1 MIFLHFTK
9 VKALREHTRVYLPA
23 LYIYILDRNEMNYV
37 ADIVEKVINFLVE
50 SKFPIFCFLFS
61 ELRGID
67 LQTGLFTLR
76 QIKAATKNFDALNK
90 IGEGGFG
97 CVYKVF

>member
-1 MIFLHFTK
+1 MRVISFEFAFLLTLSELK
-9 VKALREHTRVYLPA
+9 VT
-23 LYIYILDRNEMNYV
+23 
-37 ADIVEKVINFLVE
+37 NFLD
-50 SKFPIFCFLFS
+50 SKFLIFFFS

-76 QIKAATKNFDALNK
+76 QIKAATENFDAANK

-97 CVYKVF
+97 CVYKVSGLLQVYILG

>member
-1 MIFLHFTK
+1 MIFLYFTK

-50 SKFPIFCFLFS
+50 SKFPIFCFFF
-61 ELRGID
+61 GIPSVGFNLSLML
-67 LQTGLFTLR
+67 LQSS
-76 QIKAATKNFDALNK
+76 AP
-90 IGEGGFG
+90 
-97 CVYKVF
+97 KV